1 MRAIRLRR
9 TSWSLEQ
16 AAAEVGWSLA
26 TFSRVENGKRHI
38 TSEDVATLMSF
49 YRVPRKLREQMIEN
63 AKIGCQT
70 GWWSREIPGIL
81 PDLGTLAS
89 YEADAREITD
99 WSVNLV
105 PGMLQTREYAVAYMR
120 SDGIEPDAI
129 EARWEARLRR
139 QSRLP
144 KIDYTAFLHENVF
157 RVAFGGAKAYKAQ
170 LEHLHGA
177 YDRGLGVRIVRELDA
192 AMEASWMLIEFP
204 QATPIVHVELMRSG
218 LFLYD
223 EEVAPY
229 ETARA
234 RIAGKA
240 MTSLESR
247 NVIGGI
253 LERL

>member
-9 TSWSLEQ
+9 TSLSLEQ
-16 AAAEVGWSLA
+16 AAAEIGWSAPTL
-26 TFSRVENGKRHI
+26 SRTENGKRHI
-38 TSEDVATLMSF
+38 TSEEVATVLAI
-49 YRVPRKLREQMIEN
+49 YRVPRKIRDQMIEN
-63 AKIGCQT
+63 ARVGCQT

-89 YEADAREITD
+89 YEADARAITD
-99 WSVNLV
+99 WSINLI
-105 PGMLQTREYAVAYMR
+105 PGMLQTREYAVAFMR

-129 EARWEARLRR
+129 EARWDARLRR
-139 QSRLP
+139 QARLP

-157 RVAFGGAKAYKAQ
+157 RVAFGGAKAYKQQ
-170 LEHLHGA
+170 LEHLFAA
-177 YDRGLGVRIVRELDA
+177 YDRGLGVRIVRELDG
-192 AMEASWMLIEFP
+192 AMESSWMLIEFP

-229 ETARA
+229 EVARA
-234 RIAGKA
+234 RIAEKA

-247 NVIGGI
+247 DVIGGI